1 MTDMKSFR
9 GRYSPGCGGRI
20 SPRTL
25 AADLEGELLEQIA
38 FEGYAPPLRSTSTQ
52 AWARPPR
59 PSKKA
64 QGPRR
69 VLSRLLERLRR
80 WWAH

>member
-38 FEGYAPPLRSTSTQ
+38 FEGYAPPLSSTSTQ

-59 PSKKA
+59 PSEAKA
-64 QGPRR
+64 PRG
-69 VLSRLLERLRR
+69 VLSRVLMRLRS
-80 WWAH
+80 WWTH

>member
-1 MTDMKSFR
+1 MTGMKSFR

-25 AADLEGELLEQIA
+25 AADLEGELIEQIA
-38 FEGYAPPLRSTSTQ
+38 FEGYAPLLRSTSTQ

-59 PSKKA
+59 PSEA

-69 VLSRLLERLRR
+69 VLSRLVKRLRR

>member
-1 MTDMKSFR
+1 MTGMKSFR

-25 AADLEGELLEQIA
+25 AADLEGELIEQIA
-38 FEGYAPPLRSTSTQ
+38 FEGYAPPLRSTSKQ

-59 PSKKA
+59 PSEV
-64 QGPRR
+64 QGPRG
-69 VLSRLLERLRR
+69 VLSRLLTRLRS
-80 WWAH
+80 WWAR

>member
-1 MTDMKSFR
+1 MTGMKQFH

-38 FEGYAPPLRSTSTQ
+38 FEGYAPPLRSMSTQ
-52 AWARPPR
+52 ALARPPR
-59 PSKKA
+59 PSEV

-69 VLSRLLERLRR
+69 VLSRLLTRLRR
-80 WWAH
+80 WWAR

>member
-1 MTDMKSFR
+1 MTGIKQIH

-25 AADLEGELLEQIA
+25 AADLEGEPLEQIA
-38 FEGYAPPLRSTSTQ
+38 FDGYAPPLRSSSTQ

-59 PSKKA
+59 PSA
-64 QGPRR
+64 ARGPRR
-69 VLSRLLERLRR
+69 VLSRLFMRLRR
-80 WWAH
+80 WWSP

>member
-1 MTDMKSFR
+1 MTGIKQIH

-25 AADLEGELLEQIA
+25 AADLDGEPLEQIA
-38 FEGYAPPLRSTSTQ
+38 FDGYAPPLRSSSAQ

-59 PSKKA
+59 PSEA
-64 QGPRR
+64 RGPRR
-69 VLSRLLERLRR
+69 VLSRLFMRLRR
-80 WWAH
+80 WWSP

>member
-1 MTDMKSFR
+1 MTGMKSFR

-25 AADLEGELLEQIA
+25 AADLEGELIEQIA

-59 PSKKA
+59 PSEPRGA
-64 QGPRR
+64 RR
-69 VLSRLLERLRR
+69 VLSRLLMRLRR
-80 WWAH
+80 WWVR